1 MNNEHMGMTFTIRKI
16 IRGAGLGKGYQKFVL
31 LPVKSEMLIT
41 HPGAD
46 DWLAMEFSLDGV

>member
-1 MNNEHMGMTFTIRKI
+1 MGMTFTIRRI

-46 DWLAMEFSLDGV
+46 DWLAMEFSLDAV